1 MEEYKLKDI
10 PYPYNA
16 LEPYID
22 EQTVRLHHDKHH
34 LAYVNGLNA
43 ALKRLEEARGRGDY
57 TAIKA
62 ILRDV
67 AFHGSGHVLH
77 TLYWEGMCAHSE
89 SKELI
94 SGQFLDQ
101 VRRDYGSLESLKKEL
116 AEATKAVEGSG
127 WGILAWE
134 PTGKRLMTL
143 AAENHQKLT
152 VWGAAPLFV
161 IDAWEH
167 AYYLK
172 YQNRRAEY
180 VDNFWNIVNWAE
192 VEKKFIAAK

>member
-1 MEEYKLKDI
+1 LEEYKLPDL

-34 LAYVNGLNA
+34 LAYVNGLNT
-43 ALKRLEEARGRGDY
+43 ALKRLEEARSKGDY
-57 TAIKA
+57 SAIKA
-62 ILRDV
+62 ILRDA

-77 TLYWEGMCAHSE
+77 TLYWEGMTAHAN
-89 SKELI
+89 SKEPV
-94 SGQFLDQ
+94 SGPFLDQ
-101 VRRDYGSLESLKKEL
+101 VKKDFGSLENLKKEL
-116 AEATKAVEGSG
+116 SEATKAVEGSG
-127 WGILAWE
+127 WGGLVWE
-134 PTGKRLMTL
+134 PVGKRLMTL
-143 AAENHQKLT
+143 IAENHQKLT
-152 VWGAAPLFV
+152 IWGVKPLFV

-180 VDNFWNIVNWAE
+180 VDNFWNIVSWAE
-192 VEKKFIAAK
+192 VERKFGRSL

>member
-1 MEEYKLKDI
+1 LDEYKLPDL

-34 LAYVNGLNA
+34 LAYVNGLNT
-43 ALKRLEEARGRGDY
+43 ALKRLEEARSKGDY
-57 TAIKA
+57 SAIKA
-62 ILRDV
+62 ILRDA

-77 TLYWEGMCAHSE
+77 TLYWEGMTTHAN
-89 SKELI
+89 SKEPV
-94 SGQFLDQ
+94 SGPFLDQ
-101 VRRDYGSLESLKKEL
+101 VKKDFGSLENLKKEL
-116 AEATKAVEGSG
+116 GEATKAVEGSG
-127 WGILAWE
+127 WGVLVWE
-134 PTGKRLMTL
+134 PLGKMLMTL
-143 AAENHQKLT
+143 TAENHQKLT
-152 VWGAAPLFV
+152 VWGVKPLFV

-180 VDNFWNIVNWAE
+180 VDSFWNIVNWAE
-192 VEKKFIAAK
+192 IEKKFRAAK